1 MTATSSPPRSGVSL
15 NDQEAQALADT
26 EAFFRSPEEGLLG
39 RVSRSFFKPVE
50 VLTERL
56 IPDKILEA
64 AGNGVSGVLKGI
76 ATLSDQTLNPERVLR
91 VARKHVEVDSLEGLQ
106 EVPLEILDE
115 VSQEILS
122 EHQTIALL
130 EGAGCGLGGV
140 ALLAA
145 DIPLLFGVALRSVR
159 QVGMA
164 YGFDPGVPGEG
175 VIAFKIFE
183 LACGGTRDRYAR
195 LLELDTLLDE
205 LDGLEPQR
213 RAEKAAVLA
222 SLIVTREAVK
232 RIVSLLLGRKLLQ
245 AVPVAGAV
253 VGAGFNYLFVQ
264 DVGLT
269 ARQIYKRRLLL
280 NKQSGS

>member
-1 MTATSSPPRSGVSL
+1 MVAASPRSNVSL
-15 NDQEAQALADT
+15 TDQEIAALADT
-26 EAFFRSPEEGLLG
+26 EAFFRSAEDGLLG

-56 IPDKILEA
+56 IPDKVLEA
-64 AGNGVSGVLKGI
+64 AGNGVMAVLKGI
-76 ATLSDQTLNPERVLR
+76 ATLSDQTLNPDRVIR
-91 VARKHVEVDSLEGLQ
+91 IASQHVEVDSLDGLRGASLT
-106 EVPLEILDE
+106 VLDE
-115 VSQEILS
+115 VSQDVLS

-130 EGAGCGLGGV
+130 EGAGCGMGGA

-232 RIVSLLLGRKLLQ
+232 RVVSLLLGRKLLQ

-269 ARQIYKRRLLL
+269 ARQIYRRRWLLD
-280 NKQSGS
+280 KQGK

>member
-1 MTATSSPPRSGVSL
+1 MSLSP
-15 NDQEAQALADT
+15 QEAQALADT

-39 RVSRSFFKPVE
+39 RVSRSLFKPVE
-50 VLTERL
+50 ILTERL
-56 IPDKILEA
+56 IPDKLLEV
-64 AGNGVSGVLKGI
+64 AGNGVAGVLRGI
-76 ATLSDQTLNPERVLR
+76 ATLTDQTLSPERVLR
-91 VARKHVEVDSLEGLQ
+91 AARKHQEVDTLEDLRCA
-106 EVPLEILDE
+106 PLEVLDE
-115 VSQEILS
+115 VSREVLS
-122 EHQTIALL
+122 EHQTIAAL
-130 EGAGCGLGGV
+130 EGAGCGVGGL

-145 DIPLLFGVALRSVR
+145 DIPLLLGVTLRSVR

-164 YGFDPGVPGEG
+164 YGVDPKAAGEG

-245 AVPVAGAV
+245 AIPVAGAV

-264 DVGLT
+264 DVGET
-269 ARQIYKRRLLL
+269 ARQIYRRRWLLA
-280 NKQSGS
+280 KQL

>member
-1 MTATSSPPRSGVSL
+1 MPTTSIPRSGVSL
-15 NDQEAQALADT
+15 SPQEAKALADT
-26 EAFFRSPEEGLLG
+26 EAFFRSAEEGLLG
-39 RVSRSFFKPVE
+39 RVSRSLFKPVE
-50 VLTERL
+50 ILTERL
-56 IPDKILEA
+56 IPDKILEM
-64 AGNGVSGVLKGI
+64 AGNGVAGVLKGI
-76 ATLSDQTLNPERVLR
+76 ATLSDQTLSPERVLR
-91 VARKHVEVDSLEGLQ
+91 IARQHLEVDTLEDLGCA
-106 EVPLEILDE
+106 PLEVIDE
-115 VSQEILS
+115 VSRDVLS
-122 EHQTIALL
+122 EHQTLAAL
-130 EGAGCGLGGV
+130 EGAGCGVGGF

-145 DIPLLFGVALRSVR
+145 DIPLLFGVTLRSVR

-164 YGFDPGVPGEG
+164 YGVDPNTAGEG

-264 DVGLT
+264 DVGET
-269 ARQIYKRRLLL
+269 ARQIYRRRWLLA
-280 NKQSGS
+280 KQT